1 MPPSEN
7 SRDSEQELR
16 WRAWQEKNRR
26 ADRIADKW
34 MKVLFTVAGVI
45 LLISI
50 LYVWHQSQRHAR
62 SDAVRICRSKKMR
75 LSADP
80 SSFLRS
86 VM

>member
-62 SDAVRICRSKKMR
+62 SV
-75 LSADP
+75 
-80 SSFLRS
+80 FLEPVPFNQEAKS
-86 VM
+86 